1 MTTSGKRFQEED
13 SPRLFWKLT
22 LFVVSAIAGALIGPL
37 FVVSAV
43 AGALLVLF
51 ALRKF
56 GVV

>member
-22 LFVVSAIAGALIGPL
+22 LFAL
-37 FVVSAV
+37 SAV
-43 AGALLVLF
+43 AGALVGPLFIFITIAGAFLVRF

-56 GVV
+56 GVL